1 MRARESGVRPAWVP
15 RQFISFQDCSSK
27 SSLPPVFLTLFTQGQ
42 ELWCITPRNQKKS
55 KHALCQC
62 RLQDTGELSVVGD
75 PAKASSE
82 GGLSVGLLTL
92 DGHLDFILEKL
103 WAPRPSIF
111 FTFRPIRYLTT
122 NTLIQIDTYI

>member
-1 MRARESGVRPAWVP
+1 MVHH
-15 RQFISFQDCSSK
+15 
-27 SSLPPVFLTLFTQGQ
+27 PPK
-42 ELWCITPRNQKKS
+42 PKKS

-111 FTFRPIRYLTT
+111 LLSDPYDISQ
-122 NTLIQIDTYI
+122 QIH